1 MANEAVGVV
10 AKEATRNML
19 RMQMKTHT
27 NTHNEAKPQQI
38 AAQTRL
44 DISMWMQSSQ
54 EPRPFKLSG
63 IVRAPK
69 TTLRLRSNLFHLDS
83 FRSFLPSSLSPSS
96 SLCRTQSAFYYHCIS
111 TKKVIRLTLLPRVI
125 NFAAPAAVQFTSC
138 CLLFLLQVECLDM
151 CWRLL

>member
-27 NTHNEAKPQQI
+27 HTKKKEI
-38 AAQTRL
+38 AVKTRL

-54 EPRPFKLSG
+54 EPRPSKLSG

-83 FRSFLPSSLSPSS
+83 FRFFLPSSLSPSF
-96 SLCRTQSAFYYHCIS
+96 SLCPTQPSFYYHCIS
-111 TKKVIRLTLLPRVI
+111 TKKVIRIVT
-125 NFAAPAAVQFTSC
+125 ASH
-138 CLLFLLQVECLDM
+138 
-151 CWRLL
+151 

>member
-1 MANEAVGVV
+1 MANEAVGVA

-83 FRSFLPSSLSPSS
+83 FRSLSLFSFSPSTS
-96 SLCRTQSAFYYHCIS
+96 CPTQSAFYYHCIS

-125 NFAAPAAVQFTSC
+125 KFAAPAAVQFSSC
-138 CLLFLLQVECLDM
+138 VACCKLNVWTCAGGY
-151 CWRLL
+151 CNW

>member
-27 NTHNEAKPQQI
+27 YTHTKAQQI
-38 AAQTRL
+38 AAQTRV

-83 FRSFLPSSLSPSS
+83 FRSPSLCSFSPSS
-96 SLCRTQSAFYYHCIS
+96 SLCPTQSAFYYHCIS

-125 NFAAPAAVQFTSC
+125 KFAAPAAVQFTSC

>member
-27 NTHNEAKPQQI
+27 YTHTKAQQI

-63 IVRAPK
+63 IVRALK

-83 FRSFLPSSLSPSS
+83 FRSPSLFSS
-96 SLCRTQSAFYYHCIS
+96 SFFLFVPHTVCVLLSLHKH
-111 TKKVIRLTLLPRVI
+111 KKGNSPHIVT
-125 NFAAPAAVQFTSC
+125 ASH
-138 CLLFLLQVECLDM
+138 
-151 CWRLL
+151 

>member
-1 MANEAVGVV
+1 MANEAVGVA

-27 NTHNEAKPQQI
+27 YTHTKAQLI

-44 DISMWMQSSQ
+44 DISMWMQFSQ

-83 FRSFLPSSLSPSS
+83 FRSFLPSSLS
-96 SLCRTQSAFYYHCIS
+96 L
-111 TKKVIRLTLLPRVI
+111 LLPLC
-125 NFAAPAAVQFTSC
+125 APHSLRFIIIA
-138 CLLFLLQVECLDM
+138 
-151 CWRLL
+151 